1 MNIWRYQTGEQL
13 EIDAPIDRVYAVAS
27 NPEVVPSY
35 APEIA
40 RIELVER
47 LSEHTVI
54 VRSYLRVANLTLPY
68 LYRYHYRA
76 PTHYSGVQQHGKILR
91 GFFTLTF
98 TEQGNGTAVLHTEGF
113 FSAIPCFAWI
123 IGFIY
128 FHIVAR
134 GGVKEELGRLK
145 KLVES
150 QHSAE

>member
-1 MNIWRYQTGEQL
+1 VNIWRYQTGEQV

-27 NPEVVPSY
+27 DPEVVPSY

-40 RIELVER
+40 RIEVVER

-54 VRSYLRVANLTLPY
+54 VRSYLKVANLTLAY

-76 PTHYSGVQQHGKILR
+76 PTHYSGVQEHGKILR
-91 GFFTLTF
+91 GFFTLAF
-98 TEQGNGTAVLHTEGF
+98 TKRGDRTAVVHTEGF

-128 FHIVAR
+128 FQIVAR
-134 GGVKEELGRLK
+134 GGVAEELGKLK
-145 KLVES
+145 ELIES
-150 QHSAE
+150 GRN